1 MQLETVKQVERED
14 MRLAILQIIYADVS
28 YSVQGLQTLVEAL
41 RSTGLNTPIEEV
53 RRAVLYLQKKGLI
66 VATGTT
72 ELYARL
78 TAEGIDLCEGNYPCP
93 AGISSLGEG
102 R

>member
-1 MQLETVKQVERED
+1 
-14 MRLAILQIIYADVS
+14 MRLAILQIIYEDGS
-28 YSVQGLQTLVEAL
+28 YAVQGLQTLVAAL
-41 RSTGLNTPIEEV
+41 QSMGVKAPKEEV
-53 RRAVLYLQKKGLI
+53 RRAVIYLQRKGLI